1 MSNFCGESLKRV
13 EWLQLFRK
21 IRRRKKICFIK
32 ASIIICKPSKNVIT
46 DFNSKFTYALA
57 VDYAKR
63 SLNADERNA
72 EAHKWFFKL
81 KLIPSCI
88 IFKFHFALG

>member
-1 MSNFCGESLKRV
+1 MVTMLNFCGGSQKLV
-13 EWLQLFRK
+13 EWLQLFLK

-32 ASIIICKPSKNVIT
+32 VSIIPLFYICKPSKNVIT

-72 EAHKWFFKL
+72 EAHKWFL
-81 KLIPSCI
+81 NSN
-88 IFKFHFALG
+88 